1 MKLPIDI
8 PALLTAALDIERARG
23 VVVSVNVMIDE
34 TATPEF
40 QAFVRAGF
48 NSESS
53 NARIMLSYFPSQQP
67 DPTLT
72 CDVSVIVA
80 GQNPAVGSLAAQFR
94 DHGTPVL
101 VVAESSDYTQQN
113 ARAAQAEI
121 PEEDLIALP
130 GVQDF
135 DAELKAAL
143 ADRIGFWLVDAI
155 EPEKHL
161 AFSLAYPFVR
171 RPLAYHAVQTTAL
184 QNAGVGVVVFI
195 PGADM
200 PVMTANQ
207 AKMVLQIAAIYAQPL
222 SADRVKELAGVL
234 VNAFVC
240 RGITRQIVGIV
251 PAIGWVVKGS
261 MGYIGTQAI
270 GHAAI
275 EYFEAGGNI
284 AGAASLAGKIR
295 SSVSQATA
303 NLRKQPAYKVVRDVA
318 GPAASKVACTAL
330 DAIGPVARQAT
341 KVAVSSLRPG
351 RGKKAQNS

>member
-8 PALLTAALDIERARG
+8 PALVTAALDIERARS
-23 VVVSVNVMIDE
+23 VVVSVNILIDE

-53 NARIMLSYFPSQQP
+53 NARIMLSYFPTQTP
-67 DPTLT
+67 DTSLA
-72 CDVSVIVA
+72 CDVTVMVA
-80 GQNPAVGSLAAQFR
+80 GENPTVGSLAAQFR
-94 DHGTPVL
+94 AQGTPVL
-101 VVAESSDYTQQN
+101 VVAESIERTQHY
-113 ARAAQAEI
+113 AQEAGSAL
-121 PEEDLIALP
+121 PEEDLIA
-130 GVQDF
+130 VSNTQNF
-135 DAELKAAL
+135 DDDLKAAL
-143 ADRIGFWLVDAI
+143 ADRIGAWIVDAI
-155 EPEKHL
+155 DTKKHL

-240 RGITRQIVGIV
+240 RGVARQVAGMV
-251 PAIGWVVKGS
+251 PALGWAVKGS
-261 MGYIGTQAI
+261 MGYVGTQAI
-270 GHAAI
+270 GRAAI

-295 SSVSQATA
+295 SSVAQATA
-303 NLRKQPAYKVVRDVA
+303 DLRSQPAYLTLRSTVA
-318 GPAASKVACTAL
+318 PVLNKAACATL
-330 DAIGPVARQAT
+330 DAVAPVARHAT
-341 KVAVSSLRPG
+341 KAAFSSLRPG
-351 RGKKAQNS
+351 RRKKSNVR